1 MRYLYFKGADP
12 NILNYEDPQKIAF
25 PEDQRYITY
34 Q

>member
-12 NILNYEDPQKIAF
+12 NILNYEDPPKIAF
-25 PEDQRYITY
+25 PENQRHITY